1 MSHPVQQPTA
11 EERITAAIGRRGLA
25 APALILL
32 EAHRPIRPLL
42 SMGATFLMPIAR
54 PLLGRAAA
62 NLARTLDD
70 EAAYDRLTDGLRRE
84 ARG

>member
-1 MSHPVQQPTA
+1 MSDGARDPIA
-11 EERITAAIGRRGLA
+11 DELSRRGLA

-42 SMGATFLMPIAR
+42 ALGATFLMPIAR
-54 PLLGRAAA
+54 PLLGRVAAA
-62 NLARTLDD
+62 VRSALED
-70 EAAYDRLTDGLRRE
+70 EAAYDRLTDELRHE